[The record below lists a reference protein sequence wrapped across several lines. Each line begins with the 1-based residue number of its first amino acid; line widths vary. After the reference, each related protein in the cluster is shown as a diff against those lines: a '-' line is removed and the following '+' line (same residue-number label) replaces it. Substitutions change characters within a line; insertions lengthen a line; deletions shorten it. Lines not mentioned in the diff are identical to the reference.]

1 MASPQLAIAKVSFSA
16 VLLRPDPVSCPR
28 AEIDEFLGQLDATLL
43 RCSPANVQKSKQ
55 WILNHVVQS
64 TNRVAALGKY
74 LTALAHS
81 FNVDIAATRQAH
93 EPSSKRKRLHILYV
107 LNDLLYHICV
117 RQREDGFSS
126 QLESFLPALAQ
137 SAAAFP
143 DCPRHAKKVADLV
156 DLWGEQGYFSK
167 AFIVQLQDA
176 IRDAPTLDP
185 SLVANGSTPRATI
198 TGGKISKDAPFI
210 MPAMHGDVTA
220 PWYDLPAANWL
231 PVIEPNSTRPMNP
244 SMIKPLQFMS
254 GPADKSLVE
263 AVQNLLGE
271 VDRIYAK
278 DRCLGDDP
286 AENVDMLGQRV
297 IHDQL
302 TGEVIDGETYYGWSR
317 KFCQKM
323 KQRRKKGNGSEEDAL
338 LVLHLKGGE
347 GRIPEA
353 RAEAGVGIGLGDE
366 AIAEIEFGDG
376 PTADHAHHLC
386 EETDATHAHGLVRRT
401 TAHLRLHPKTMRDLA
416 TITIIQSTQILPLNL
431 RFHLCQLAPTF
442 RSTLVLLHDLPIGK
456 VHGHHRHHLRLQ
468 RVQIGCQVYPYR
480 CLLLWILVGAR
491 QFLHRCRHRQRHSMT
506 IKVIANSNMAIMAA
520 GEIIEVDE
528 VDIEEVVVAGDRI
541 IVLMQDVINSLLDF
555 RPMNYIDVAHNGAPK
570 YK

>member
-28 AEIDEFLGQLDATLL
+28 AEIDEFLGQLDVTLL

-81 FNVDIAATRQAH
+81 FNVDIAATRQAR

-185 SLVANGSTPRATI
+185 SSVANGSIPRANI
-198 TGGKISKDAPFI
+198 TGGKISKDVPFV

-231 PVIEPNSTRPMNP
+231 PVIEPNSIRPMNP

-286 AENVDMLGQRV
+286 AESVDMLGQRV
-297 IHDQL
+297 IHDEL

-323 KQRRKKGNGSEEDAL
+323 KQRRKKGNGSEED
-338 LVLHLKGGE
+338 GRGRSGE

-353 RAEAGVGIGLGDE
+353 RAEAGVGIGLDDE

-376 PTADHAHHLC
+376 PTADHARHLC
-386 EETDATHAHGLVRRT
+386 EETDATHAHVYT
-401 TAHLRLHPKTMRDLA
+401 N
-416 TITIIQSTQILPLNL
+416 STSQPPFPPVPAGANFSFDASPPPRPPNWQGPWPPPPPPPPSAGSNWMSSVSLPV
-431 RFHLCQLAPTF
+431 P
-442 RSTLVLLHDLPIGK
+442 S
-456 VHGHHRHHLRLQ
+456 
-468 RVQIGCQVYPYR
+468 
-480 CLLLWILVGAR
+480 
-491 QFLHRCRHRQRHSMT
+491 
-506 IKVIANSNMAIMAA
+506 
-520 GEIIEVDE
+520 
-528 VDIEEVVVAGDRI
+528 
-541 IVLMQDVINSLLDF
+541 
-555 RPMNYIDVAHNGAPK
+555 PMNSDWGAPVPPPPPPPVTPFNDHQG
-570 YK
+570 YSQLQYGNHGGRGDYWGGRGGYRGGRGGW